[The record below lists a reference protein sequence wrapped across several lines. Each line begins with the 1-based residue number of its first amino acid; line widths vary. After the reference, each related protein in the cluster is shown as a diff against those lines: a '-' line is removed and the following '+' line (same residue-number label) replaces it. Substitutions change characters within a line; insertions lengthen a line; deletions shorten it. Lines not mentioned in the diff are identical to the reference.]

1 MGLKYRTFDSQSLR
15 SLRPGDEVVI
25 QESGRDPRRVAVAAI
40 KRTYLHTV
48 ERDVFDLD
56 SGRQSGKVG
65 KANKTAMTPARAA
78 RLPIDRARHAI
89 GRLGDVCHSMPEE
102 RALAIYET
110 LKEKGLL

>member
-1 MGLKYRTFDSQSLR
+1 MGLNTNPLSLR

-25 QESGRDPRRVAVAAI
+25 HESGREQYRVAVACI
-40 KRTYLHTV
+40 KRTYLYTMAH
-48 ERDVFDLD
+48 DAFHLD
-56 SGRQSGKVG
+56 TGRHNG

-78 RLPIDRARHAI
+78 KLPIDHARHAI
-89 GRLGDVCHSMPEE
+89 GRLGDVCHSIPDE